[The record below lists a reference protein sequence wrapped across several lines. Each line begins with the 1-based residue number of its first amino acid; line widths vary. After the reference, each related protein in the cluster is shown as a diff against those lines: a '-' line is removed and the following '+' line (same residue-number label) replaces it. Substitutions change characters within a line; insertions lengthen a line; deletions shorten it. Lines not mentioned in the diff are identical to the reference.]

1 MQTAFQFLR
10 ESEAHLN
17 STNFSQPV
25 NEGDYSSDI
34 IHRLTTQGW
43 VFSELLDNINSYVN
57 DTSHFNVT
65 TVYGALLQLDMELL
79 YVGLQVRT
87 YLHLIECLLT
97 RPC

>member
-17 STNFSQPV
+17 STNFSQTL

-43 VFSELLDNINSYVN
+43 VFNELLDNINFYVN
-57 DTSHFNVT
+57 DTSDFNAT
-65 TVYGALLQLDMELL
+65 TVYGALLQQDMTLL
-79 YVGLQVRT
+79 YVGLNVRT
-87 YLHLIECLLT
+87 YLYFIECLLT
-97 RPC
+97 HPC